1 MLNLGEGISMRLFAI
16 ALLASVLSFPAFAQD
31 SCGLLHKRTQAFSE
45 AGQRGDGA
53 AMAKMLDPDVVFF
66 NETGER
72 ASRSDM
78 ASATPSPAG
87 APIRTITTTDW
98 GCKVFGDVAVTT
110 FIDVL
115 EQGKAGEMKFRSV
128 ETWRKEGVAWKMIG
142 SETLTL
148 QQDPDPVVL
157 DGKAL
162 EEYAGSYEAGA
173 NMKFTFAR
181 KGDDLVASLNSNAE
195 TVQKAQARDIFFTP
209 GHGAT
214 PKVFQRGDDGKIT
227 GFIYLRGKNSIVF
240 KHVV

>member
-1 MLNLGEGISMRLFAI
+1 MRLFPF
-16 ALLASVLSFPAFAQD
+16 ALLASILSVPAFAQD
-31 SCGLLHKRTQAFSE
+31 SCVLLYKRTQAFSD

-53 AMAKMLDPDVVFF
+53 AMAKMLDPHVIFF
-66 NETGER
+66 NETGEKATR
-72 ASRSDM
+72 ADM
-78 ASATPSPAG
+78 AGATPPGAG
-87 APIRTITTTDW
+87 APIRAITTTDW
-98 GCKVFGDVAVTT
+98 DCKVYGDAAVTS

-115 EQGKAGEMKFRSV
+115 EQGKPGEMKFRSV
-128 ETWRKEGVAWKMIG
+128 ETWRKEGAVWRMIG

-162 EEYAGSYEAGA
+162 DEYAGSYEAGA
-173 NMKFTFAR
+173 SMKFTFVR
-181 KGDDLVASLNSNAE
+181 RDGDLVASLNGGAQAA
-195 TVQKAQARDIFFTP
+195 QKAQARDIFFTP

-240 KHVV
+240 KRIV